1 VADPALFQK
10 HLDRARNLSDTN
22 QPITPPPAF
31 PPGGAGALG
40 GEMSMG
46 FNPMGMPPPPLNL
59 GIGYSNVYGTDINAS
74 VDPTT
79 QSIRGSA
86 TIPIGD
92 ARNALYLEAS
102 GAYNANTRQPEGFLG
117 FRKRNVSSDP
127 STAALQLGLDDPN
140 RDKYSYGVHLNK
152 QPPQMPMMGMPTGM
166 PTGMPMGMPMGMPTT
181 QLQPQSAYI
190 PGNLFGQPLSPE
202 DVQKGYGSN
211 LYTRS
216 R

>member
-1 VADPALFQK
+1 MADPALFQK
-10 HLDRARNLSDTN
+10 HLDRARNLSTTD
-22 QPITPPPAF
+22 QPITPLPAF

-40 GEMSMG
+40 GGMSMG

-117 FRKRNVSSDP
+117 FRKRNVSNDP
-127 STAALQLGLDDPN
+127 STAALQLGLNDPN

-152 QPPQMPMMGMPTGM
+152 QPPGMQL
-166 PTGMPMGMPMGMPTT
+166 MGMPMGMPTGMPPMGMPT
-181 QLQPQSAYI
+181 GMPPMGMPPY
-190 PGNLFGQPLSPE
+190 
-202 DVQKGYGSN
+202 
-211 LYTRS
+211 
-216 R
+216 

>member
-10 HLDRARNLSDTN
+10 LLNRNLSATD
-22 QPITPPPAF
+22 QPITPSPAS

-46 FNPMGMPPPPLNL
+46 FNRMGMPPPALNV
-59 GIGYSNVYGTDINAS
+59 GVGYSNVYGTDINAS

-140 RDKYSYGVHLNK
+140 RDKYSYGVNLNK
-152 QPPQMPMMGMPTGM
+152 QPSGMP
-166 PTGMPMGMPMGMPTT
+166 PMGMPPMGMPPMGMPPMGMPPMGMPPY
-181 QLQPQSAYI
+181 QQI
-190 PGNLFGQPLSPE
+190 
-202 DVQKGYGSN
+202 
-211 LYTRS
+211 S